1 MFEKCIFYSFEGR
14 HMGEIR
20 IVSKKRKGKLL
31 FIRAALAWVLMVG
44 CLLVVYIFTIG
55 SHFIFKFVILFSL
68 FCIPLSFLY
77 SAAVEKIGSH
87 LGTYLSGWSSRQVS
101 RHETILADLGRA
113 RYCKMRGSYEEALNI
128 LNGILDR
135 APDSPE
141 ALLLMAQVQWE
152 GFRNFSAAKRC
163 LQKIMHDVPMGETL
177 HNWASSTYDE
187 MMRHE
192 KKRVTSMDGE
202 EKKR

>member
-1 MFEKCIFYSFEGR
+1 MLEKCIFYSYEGW

-20 IVSKKRKGKLL
+20 IISKKRKGKLF
-31 FIRAALAWVLMVG
+31 FIRTVLAWVLMVG
-44 CLLVVYIFTIG
+44 CLLVVYVFTIG
-55 SHFIFKFVILFSL
+55 SHFTFKHVILFSL

-77 SAAVEKIGSH
+77 SLVVERVGSQ

-113 RYCKMRGSYEEALNI
+113 RYCKMQGSYGEALNI
-128 LNGILDR
+128 VKGILDR
-135 APDSPE
+135 VPDSYE

-152 GFRNFSAAKRC
+152 GFRNFSEAKRC
-163 LQKIMHDVPMGETL
+163 LQRIMHDVPMGETL

-192 KKRVTSMDGE
+192 KKRVTAMDRGDRNE
-202 EKKR
+202 